1 MVINGAYPGGE
12 TCRLASI
19 VWFDLFKKKSVH
31 NIRNFAIKPRF
42 PFGIFENYLDKL
54 VINSTKSFIGVS
66 QICSNSLKVRK
77 NFSKLQNIHHIYNG
91 VEILDLDTEKDH
103 EIDLRSKLNLKN
115 KKICLMLGTYEKRK
129 GHQFLFEVFDILYNQ
144 NPDIHLVIAGD
155 GKKKR

>member
-19 VWFDLFKKKSVH
+19 VWFDLLKKKSVH

-77 NFSKLQNIHHIYNG
+77 IFKATKYTSYL
-91 VEILDLDTEKDH
+91 
-103 EIDLRSKLNLKN
+103 
-115 KKICLMLGTYEKRK
+115 
-129 GHQFLFEVFDILYNQ
+129 
-144 NPDIHLVIAGD
+144 
-155 GKKKR
+155 